1 MVAPLAGTA
10 AGALLLK
17 MVIAAFSGMGAA
29 TVCHPLDVIRV
40 QMQTEGSTYSG
51 FTDAAKGIYEKDG
64 LKDGLFAGVSAAYLR
79 QWLYGSCRI
88 GIYAY
93 LLESAQNT
101 NIANGL
107 DKNAISL
114 QAKMLMGM
122 TSGGIGSFVGT
133 PSELALVRMSNDKKL
148 PLDQRRNYNGV
159 GNCISRIA
167 KEEGVPG
174 LFRGA
179 PATVVRACL
188 LSACAMGITSE
199 IKMRLSGSGF
209 FGDDGKL
216 YGGIPLLFVA
226 TLISSL
232 AANVVANPFDVVK
245 SRMQNM
251 AVAKDGS
258 TQYSSMVDCFLQ
270 TVGNEGLFKLYSG
283 FTPAFLKLAP
293 YTVISLILTDK
304 ITKIVTGKEAL

>member
-1 MVAPLAGTA
+1 MTAA
-10 AGALLLK
+10 AGALLIK

-51 FTDAAKGIYEKDG
+51 AVDAAKGIYKKDGIKDG
-64 LKDGLFAGVSAAYLR
+64 LYAGVSAAYLR

-93 LLESAQNT
+93 LLENAQN
-101 NIANGL
+101 ANVQAGL

-114 QAKMLMGM
+114 PSKMLMGL

-133 PSELALVRMSNDKKL
+133 PSELALVRMGNDKKL
-148 PLDQRRNYNGV
+148 PLDQRRNYKGV
-159 GNCISRIA
+159 GDAISTIA
-167 KEEGVPG
+167 KDEGITG
-174 LFRGA
+174 LFTGA
-179 PATVVRACL
+179 TATVLRACL

-199 IKMRLSGSGF
+199 IKMRLSGSGY

-216 YGGIPLLFVA
+216 CGGVPLLFVA
-226 TLISSL
+226 TLVSSF
-232 AANVVANPFDVVK
+232 AANTVANPFDVVK
-245 SRMQNM
+245 SRMQGQK
-251 AVAKDGS
+251 VEKDGS
-258 TQYSSMVDCFLQ
+258 VQYNSMVDCFLQ
-270 TVGNEGLFKLYSG
+270 TVGNEGVLKLWSG
-283 FTPAFLKLAP
+283 FIPAFLKLAP

-304 ITKIVTGKEAL
+304 ITKIITGKEAL